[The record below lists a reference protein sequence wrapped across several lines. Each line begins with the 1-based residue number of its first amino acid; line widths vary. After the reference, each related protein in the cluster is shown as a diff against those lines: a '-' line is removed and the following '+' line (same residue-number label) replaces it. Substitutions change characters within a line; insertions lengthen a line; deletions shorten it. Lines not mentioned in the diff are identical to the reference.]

1 MARKARLFLVA
12 AAVLAAAG
20 GLWGQ
25 AAPLPGPAST
35 TRDAKGVWFI
45 EASSIKDAFDAMGYA
60 VATDRMWQVEIYY
73 RSATGRLSEI
83 LGESQLETDMF
94 MRTIGYTKREYRK
107 GFQKLSRDAQ
117 DAIDGYVAGFNRRV
131 DEVRANPALLPFEYQ
146 ALSAQLHTQI
156 LPEKWTRYD
165 VMAWLVLLQREFDPE
180 ALKMGQLENAVIAQ
194 TLQDM
199 YGQAGLAMFADMRW
213 LNDPQALTYI
223 PSSGHG
229 PDAPQER
236 DRPAELNRLS
246 ENLLALPDLSRQ
258 AAELKGLLERVEENL
273 DRINARVK
281 MGSYAWV
288 VSGSKTA
295 SGHPILYSGPQMGFP
310 APSIVCE
317 GSIKTPTLN
326 YSGMTVPGI
335 PGLIIARTP
344 HHAWSMQ
351 VGHAHTTDYYVE
363 SVLAPKL
370 HHVETIK
377 VFGQPDVK
385 LKVFRTSH
393 GPVVNPMPYDRT
405 NLNDA
410 TVAWKNAHWGHEWEA
425 LDGFLQL
432 ARATSMDQFGQGIEK
447 ICVSQHFCY
456 ADRDGN
462 IAYWMSGWDPV
473 RSPNQDP
480 RMPSP
485 GDYQHEWTGAMKP
498 RAHARNP
505 AQGYFGGW
513 NNKASA
519 SYDNAPQNLSY
530 SFGPFH
536 GAHVVDDYLRT
547 HDHLTFEEVRDLALN
562 IATTDSFAIGRGVV
576 WSQVGPFFTAAVNA
590 YPAPHRLAALALING
605 WDGHFV
611 AGGPSQWASGTL
623 KADAWV
629 LTEEWTKEFIQFV
642 MANEVGTTL
651 GAPSMQNLNVCLH
664 ALKGSSSGVV
674 NLYDWFKDTQHV
686 GLPEDPQQLIVLALD
701 SVLNR
706 LGMPPWNQPRGVITH
721 RHDLLGP
728 LHTTPFA
735 NRSTY
740 AHCIEYGPSGPVR
753 LETMFPLGESG
764 FIGMGPQGQPLFDPN
779 YFSMAPVYDPFTPRS
794 FPLPQ

>member
-1 MARKARLFLVA
+1 MARKARLILVA
-12 AAVLAAAG
+12 AVVLAVAG
-20 GLWGQ
+20 ALWAQ
-25 AAPLPGPAST
+25 AAPVPGPAST

-83 LGESQLETDMF
+83 LGDSQLETDMF
-94 MRTIGYTKREYRK
+94 MRTIGYTKAEYKK
-107 GFQKLSRDAQ
+107 GFKKLSKDAR
-117 DAIDGYVAGFNRRV
+117 DAIDGFVAGFNRRV
-131 DEVRANPALLPFEYQ
+131 DEARANPALLPFEYQ
-146 ALSAQLHTQI
+146 ALSAQLHTQV

-165 VMAWLVLLQREFDPE
+165 IMAWLVLLQREFDPE

-229 PDAPQER
+229 PDAPQL
-236 DRPAELNRLS
+236 DRAAELNRLS
-246 ENLLALPDLSRQ
+246 ENLAALPDLSRQ
-258 AAELKGLLERVEENL
+258 TAELQGLLERVEENL

-317 GSIKTPTLN
+317 GSIQTPTLN

-370 HHVETIK
+370 HHVETIH

-393 GPVVNPMPYDRT
+393 GPVINPLPYDRT
-405 NLNDA
+405 NLTGP

-425 LDGFLQL
+425 LDGFLEL
-432 ARATSMDQFGQGIEK
+432 ARATSMAQFGQGIEK

-473 RSPNQDP
+473 RSANQDP
-480 RMPSP
+480 RLPSP
-485 GDYQHEWTGAMKP
+485 GDFQHEWTRAMKP
-498 RAHARNP
+498 RAHAENP
-505 AQGYFGGW
+505 AQGYFCGW
-513 NNKASA
+513 NNKASIN
-519 SYDNAPQNLSY
+519 YDNAPQNLSY
-530 SFGPFH
+530 NFGPFH
-536 GAHVVDDYLRT
+536 GAHVVDDYLKT
-547 HDHLTFEEVRDLALN
+547 HNHLTFEEVRDLALN
-562 IATTDSFAIGRGVV
+562 ISTTDSFAIGRGVV

-590 YPAPHRLAALALING
+590 YPAPHRLAALALINA

-611 AGGPSQWASGTL
+611 AGGPSQWATGTTR
-623 KADAWV
+623 ADAWY
-629 LTEEWTKEFIQFV
+629 LQEEWTKEFIKFV

-651 GAPSMQNLNVCLH
+651 GAPTMNNLNVCLH

-674 NLYDWFKDTQHV
+674 NLYNWFKDTQHV

-701 SVLNR
+701 SVMSR
-706 LGMPPWNQPRGVITH
+706 IGMPPYNVPRGTINH
-721 RHDLLGP
+721 RHDLLGTV
-728 LHTTPFA
+728 HTTPYA

-740 AHCIEYGPSGPVR
+740 AHCVEYGPSGPVR
-753 LETMFPLGESG
+753 IETMFPLGESG
-764 FIGMGPQGQPLFDPN
+764 FIGMGAQGQPLFDPN
-779 YFSMAPVYDPFTPRS
+779 YFSMSPVYDPFTPRS
-794 FPLPQ
+794 FPLFQ